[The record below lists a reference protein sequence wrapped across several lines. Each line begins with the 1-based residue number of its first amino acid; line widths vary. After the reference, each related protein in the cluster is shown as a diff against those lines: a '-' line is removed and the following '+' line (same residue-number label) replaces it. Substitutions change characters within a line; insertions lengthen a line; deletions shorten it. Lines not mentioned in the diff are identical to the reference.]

1 MVQDIGW
8 QQLAKRSWGH
18 SGRLPSQD
26 TAVTFCFSGKSGKAP
41 STGTYRSCAGRGEQ
55 LTSLQVLQALKDM
68 SEARGQAGVL
78 SHNELW
84 ENTAAQP
91 I

>member
-8 QQLAKRSWGH
+8 QQLVKRSWGH

-26 TAVTFCFSGKSGKAP
+26 TAVTFCFSGKAR
-41 STGTYRSCAGRGEQ
+41 STGPYRSRAGVGGGQ
-55 LTSLQVLQALKDM
+55 LTSLQVLQTLRDV

-78 SHNELW
+78 SHKELR
-84 ENTAAQP
+84 ETTAAQP